1 MGTVPA
7 HRSIH
12 AATPLL
18 INAKETM
25 MNKFS
30 KRLLVGLTVLGLS
43 AGAIVAHADN
53 DDGMA
58 WSHGR
63 MAMHDGADQGKFAE
77 KMKERMAKHQAE
89 MHDKLKLSAAQ
100 EPAWKTYVA
109 SMAPPAA
116 MPQRPSRADM
126 EKMSAPERMEK
137 MLAMM
142 KEHEAHMS
150 QRLAAMKT
158 FYAVL
163 SPEQKKVFN
172 DNFRMMHGRRHG
184 GHHDGQ

>member
-1 MGTVPA
+1 
-7 HRSIH
+7 
-12 AATPLL
+12 
-18 INAKETM
+18 

-43 AGAIVAHADN
+43 AGAIVAHAD
-53 DDGMA
+53 DGDGMG

-77 KMKERMAKHQAE
+77 KMKARIAKHQAE
-89 MHDKLKLSAAQ
+89 VHDKLKLSAAQ

-109 SMAPPAA
+109 SMTPSA
-116 MPQRPSRADM
+116 MPQRPSRAEID
-126 EKMSAPERMEK
+126 KMTAPERMEK

-142 KEHEAHMS
+142 KEGEARMS
-150 QRLAAMKT
+150 QRLAALKT

-163 SPEQKKVFN
+163 TPEQKKVFD
-172 DNFRMMHGRRHG
+172 DNFRLAHRRHH
-184 GHHDGQ
+184 GHRGDADK